1 MAIYS
6 GKDGKVEWANANVT
20 RVRNWSLESSF
31 DTLEVTDL
39 GDDARAYVAG
49 LKSATGSM
57 TIFYHDDNTSLAS
70 IVNNVITGGTPTSGK
85 LELMWGAKQ
94 ITVNAFINSATIT
107 CSTGEVMSAELGF
120 TVTGDY
126 TSYKL

>member
-6 GKDGKVEWANANVT
+6 GKDGKVEWNNGSVT
-20 RVRNWSLESSF
+20 RVRNWDLQSSF

-57 TIFYHDDNTSLAS
+57 TIFYHDDDKSLSS
-70 IVNNVITGGTPTSGK
+70 IVDNVITTGTPAPSRLK
-85 LELMWGAKQ
+85 LIWGAKQ

-126 TSYKL
+126 LGARL

>member
-1 MAIYS
+1 MAVYS
-6 GKDGKVEWANANVT
+6 GKDGKIEWVNATVT
-20 RVRNWSLESSF
+20 RVRNWSLQSSF

-39 GDDARAYVAG
+39 GDDARSYVAG

-57 TIFYHDDNTSLAS
+57 TVFYHDDNTSLKT
-70 IVNNVITGGTPTSGK
+70 ILDNVITTGTPTSGK
-85 LELMWGAKQ
+85 LELKWGAKQ
-94 ITVNAFINSATIT
+94 ITVNAFINSAAIT

-126 TSYKL
+126 TSITL

>member
-6 GKDGKVEWANANVT
+6 GKDGKVEWVDQNVT
-20 RVRNWSLESSF
+20 RVRNWSLQSSF

-39 GDDARAYVAG
+39 GDEARAYVAG

-57 TIFYHDDNTSLAS
+57 TVFYHDDDASLSS
-70 IVNNVITGGTPTSGK
+70 ILDNVITTGTPTSGK

-94 ITVNAFINSATIT
+94 ITVNAFINTATVT

-126 TSYKL
+126 TSFTL

>member
-1 MAIYS
+1 MAVYS
-6 GKDGKVEWANANVT
+6 GKDGQVEWVNTKVT

-57 TIFYHDDNTSLAS
+57 TVFYHDDDASLSS
-70 IVNNVITGGTPTSGK
+70 ILDNVITTGTPTAGK
-85 LELMWGAKQ
+85 LELLWGAKQ
-94 ITVNAFINSATIT
+94 ITVNAFINTASIT